1 MAVTAARAMFEKKV
15 AEVSKNQELN
25 RERVKVLQEKTQKL
39 FSQDADEQK
48 KQDPKSMRFI

>member
-1 MAVTAARAMFEKKV
+1 MFEKKV

-48 KQDPKSMRFI
+48 KQDPKSMSFIERH